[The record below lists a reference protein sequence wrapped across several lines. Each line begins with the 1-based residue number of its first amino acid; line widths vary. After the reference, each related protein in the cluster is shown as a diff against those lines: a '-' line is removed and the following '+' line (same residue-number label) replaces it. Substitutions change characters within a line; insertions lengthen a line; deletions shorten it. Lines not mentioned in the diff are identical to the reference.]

1 MSSTNK
7 TTNYELTQF
16 LATDVPSW
24 LVDYNGDMSKIDT
37 RMHANA
43 VAAEAASTAATT
55 AGNKA
60 DTAIANVATIAGVI
74 EAPNTGILA
83 RMSSA
88 ENNIN
93 TIQSLIGNGEP
104 TTTDKTII
112 GAINEI
118 DAKIPAS
125 GYDAED
131 ISYDNTSSG
140 LTASNAQA
148 AIDEVNTKADNNADS
163 VADLEAY
170 KIYKANRVN
179 VKSYNSYQNAFTA
192 PADGYLELFAL
203 ANSVIGIHIC
213 FDDDPT
219 DGPVLTCI
227 GQSGQGAAG
236 MGNSI
241 FIKKGMK
248 FFIYT
253 QGTNDIAYWQSFEK

>member
-1 MSSTNK
+1 MSATNK
-7 TTNYELTQF
+7 TTHYELPVF
-16 LATDVPSW
+16 LGSDKPAW
-24 LVDYNGDMSKIDT
+24 LVDWNGAMNLIDSAIYEAKST
-37 RMHANA
+37 ADSA
-43 VAAEAASTAATT
+43 ASSAATVAADLATLASTVSSQGTDLTALTGSLTT
-55 AGNKA
+55 LIG
-60 DTAIANVATIAGVI
+60 TV
-74 EAPNTGILA
+74 
-83 RMSSA
+83 
-88 ENNIN
+88 N
-93 TIQSLIGNGEP
+93 TITALIGNGEP

-118 DAKIPAS
+118 NAKIPAGS
-125 GYDAED
+125 YDAEN
-131 ISYDNTSSG
+131 IIYDNTSSG
-140 LTASNAQA
+140 LTAANAQA

-170 KIYKANRVN
+170 KIYKANRVD

-213 FDDDPT
+213 FNDDPT

-253 QGTNDIAYWQSFEK
+253 QGTNDVAYWQSFEK